1 MMIEDSLKELKVPKE
16 LEPYIGDYYKA
27 LCKRSEMELVG
38 QSEYLCFKRFLKMY
52 NSGEYEFAFKAMDKL
67 FAFLSLLIFI
77 DEDGKPHHLQLY
89 PVQKF
94 IMCGIFGLRH
104 KDGRY
109 LVHTANLYMARRNGK
124 SFLLSGVAHSLMGMS
139 KFRNELIILASC
151 KGQNATIC
159 FNEFTKFIDN
169 DPHLREVYDNVN
181 RTACW
186 AKHKLTK
193 NRLEM
198 FRTGAGA
205 KKTLDGFTNKVAI
218 IDEEMLC
225 DEIITKTIQDGQAH
239 FKDKLLV
246 TMSTAQY
253 EVGGDNHKKW
263 MALRKALHED
273 ALPEDIF
280 LFLAEPDQEEI
291 ANKDYTSI
299 KVWGKAN
306 PVLLF
311 EQDGYT
317 IKQHIKRSY
326 TQKAKSA
333 AAAKGFD
340 LQTFATKQCNVW
352 YSAEDRNLCTYE
364 QLMGC
369 RVKYGFED
377 VIRAGYKYWYLG
389 VDLAQVN
396 DLASVNW
403 QRYVYENDQGEL
415 VKPGEDYARKR
426 LYTHT
431 VSWMP
436 KSRLEAHVKGDR
448 FCYYDYLGTELHL
461 CEAAGGENIDI
472 NQIYQYIKDIRD
484 KYDLWYTTITADPYN
499 IAGIEDRLAD
509 ICDNFILQN
518 QSPKALSQYIEALS
532 QEFKDGNVA
541 YHGGHEDIFEK
552 AITGSVLVRNT
563 TGYYSIEKITLKASD
578 NIRIDPLDA
587 MLDGFIANYIDNA
600 RDVVN
605 GDAALSAWEE
615 MFGGEKKDG
624 KSNGSQGAAKDSV

>member
-1 MMIEDSLKELKVPKE
+1 MIDDSLKEIKVPKE

-38 QSEYLCFKRFLKMY
+38 QSEFLCFKRFLDMY
-52 NSGEYEFAFKAMDKL
+52 NSGKYDFAFKAMDKL
-67 FAFLSLLIFI
+67 FAFLGLLIFI
-77 DEDGKPHHLQLY
+77 DEDGKPHRLELY

-109 LVHTANLYMARRNGK
+109 IVHTANLYMARRNGK

-169 DPHLREVYDNVN
+169 DQHLREVYENVN

-253 EVGGDNHKKW
+253 EIGGDNHKKW
-263 MALRKALHED
+263 MNLRKQLYEGT
-273 ALPEDIF
+273 LPEDVF

-291 ANKDYTSI
+291 AAKDYASM

-317 IKQHIKRSY
+317 VKQHIKRSY
-326 TQKAKSA
+326 MQKAKTAMTVKS
-333 AAAKGFD
+333 FD

-352 YSAEDRNLCTYE
+352 YCAEDRSLCTHD
-364 QLMGC
+364 QLMKC
-369 RVKYGFED
+369 RVKYD
-377 VIRAGYKYWYLG
+377 MDAVVKAGYKFWYLG
-389 VDLAQVN
+389 MDLAQVL

-403 QRYVYENDQGEL
+403 QVYVYEDAQGNL
-415 VKPGEDYARKR
+415 VPPGAEYARKR
-426 LYTHT
+426 LFVHT

-436 KSRLEAHVKGDR
+436 KNKLDSHVVGDK
-448 FCYYDYLGTELHL
+448 FCYYDYLGTELQL
-461 CEAAGGENIDI
+461 CAAAGGDNIDI
-472 NQIYQYIKDIRD
+472 NQIYQYIKDIRE
-484 KYDLWYTTITADPYN
+484 KYDIYYTTITADPYN
-499 IAGIEDRLAD
+499 VAGIEEKLAD

-541 YHGGHEDIFEK
+541 YCGGQEDIFEK
-552 AITGSVLVRNT
+552 AVTGSVMVRNT
-563 TGYYSIEKITLKASD
+563 TGYYSIEKISLRAND

-587 MLDGFIANYIDNA
+587 TLDGFIANYIDNA

-605 GDAALSAWEE
+605 GDDALSAWED
-615 MFGGEKKDG
+615 MFGGD
-624 KSNGSQGAAKDSV
+624 

>member
-38 QSEYLCFKRFLKMY
+38 QREYLCFKRFLKMY

-253 EVGGDNHKKW
+253 EIGGDNHKKW
-263 MALRKALHED
+263 MNLRKQLYEGT
-273 ALPEDIF
+273 LPEDVF

-291 ANKDYTSI
+291 AAKDYASM

-326 TQKAKSA
+326 MQKAKTAMTVKS
-333 AAAKGFD
+333 FD

-352 YSAEDRNLCTYE
+352 YCAEDRSLCTHD
-364 QLMGC
+364 QLIAC
-369 RVKYGFED
+369 RVKYNMDD
-377 VIRAGYKYWYLG
+377 VVNAGYKFWYLG
-389 VDLAQVN
+389 MDLAQVL

-403 QRYVYENDQGEL
+403 QVYVYEDAQGNL
-415 VKPGEDYARKR
+415 VPPGAEYARKR
-426 LYTHT
+426 LFVHT

-436 KSRLEAHVKGDR
+436 KNRLDSHVVGDK
-448 FCYYDYLGTELHL
+448 FCYYDYLGTELQL
-461 CEAAGGENIDI
+461 CEAAGGDNIDI
-472 NQIYQYIKDIRD
+472 NQIYQYKKKIKEKLDI
-484 KYDLWYTTITADPYN
+484 YYVTITTDPYN
-499 IAGIEDRLAD
+499 VAGIEEKLAD

-541 YHGGHEDIFEK
+541 YCGGQEDIFEK
-552 AITGSVLVRNT
+552 AVAGSVMVRNT
-563 TGYYSIEKITLKASD
+563 TGYYSIEKISLRAND

-587 MLDGFIANYIDNA
+587 TLDGFIANYIDNS

-605 GDAALSAWEE
+605 GDDAISDWED
-615 MFGGEKKDG
+615 MFGGD
-624 KSNGSQGAAKDSV
+624 

>member
-1 MMIEDSLKELKVPKE
+1 MIEDSLKELKVPKE

-38 QSEYLCFKRFLKMY
+38 QSEFLCFKRFLDMY
-52 NSGEYEFAFKAMDKL
+52 NSGKYDFAFKAMDKL
-67 FAFLSLLIFI
+67 FAFLGLLIYI
-77 DEDGKPHHLQLY
+77 DEDGKPHRLELY

-94 IMCGIFGLRH
+94 IICGIFGLRH

-109 LVHTANLYMARRNGK
+109 IAHTANLYMARRNGK

-253 EVGGDNHKKW
+253 EIGGDNHKKW
-263 MALRKALHED
+263 MNLRKQLYEGT
-273 ALPEDIF
+273 LPEDVF

-291 ANKDYTSI
+291 AAKDYASM

-326 TQKAKSA
+326 MQKAKTAMTVKS
-333 AAAKGFD
+333 FD

-352 YSAEDRNLCTYE
+352 YCAEDRSLCTHD
-364 QLMGC
+364 QLIAC
-369 RVKYGFED
+369 RVKYNMDD
-377 VIRAGYKYWYLG
+377 VVNAGYKFWYLG
-389 VDLAQVN
+389 MDLAQVL

-403 QRYVYENDQGEL
+403 QVYVYEDAQGNL
-415 VKPGEDYARKR
+415 VPPGAEYARKR
-426 LYTHT
+426 LFVHT

-436 KSRLEAHVKGDR
+436 KNRLDSHVVGDK
-448 FCYYDYLGTELHL
+448 FCYYDYLGTELQL
-461 CEAAGGENIDI
+461 CEAAGGDNIDI
-472 NQIYQYIKDIRD
+472 NQIYQYIKDIKEKLD
-484 KYDLWYTTITADPYN
+484 IYYVTITADPYN
-499 IAGIEDRLAD
+499 VAGIEEKLAD

-541 YHGGHEDIFEK
+541 YCGGQEDIFEK
-552 AITGSVLVRNT
+552 AVAGSVMVRNT
-563 TGYYSIEKITLKASD
+563 TGYYSIEKISLRAND

-605 GDAALSAWEE
+605 GDDAISDWED
-615 MFGGEKKDG
+615 MFGGD
-624 KSNGSQGAAKDSV
+624 

>member
-1 MMIEDSLKELKVPKE
+1 MIDDSLKEIKVPKE

-38 QSEYLCFKRFLKMY
+38 QSEFLCFKRFLDMY
-52 NSGEYEFAFKAMDKL
+52 NSGKYDFAFKAMDKL
-67 FAFLSLLIFI
+67 FAFLGLLIFI
-77 DEDGKPHHLQLY
+77 DEDGKPHRLELY

-109 LVHTANLYMARRNGK
+109 IVHTANLYMARRNGK

-253 EVGGDNHKKW
+253 EIGGDNHKKW
-263 MALRKALHED
+263 MNLRKQLYEGT
-273 ALPEDIF
+273 LPEDVF

-291 ANKDYTSI
+291 AAKDYASM

-326 TQKAKSA
+326 MQKAKTAMTVKS
-333 AAAKGFD
+333 FD

-352 YSAEDRNLCTYE
+352 YCAEDRSLCTHD
-364 QLMGC
+364 QLIAC
-369 RVKYGFED
+369 RVKYNMDD
-377 VIRAGYKYWYLG
+377 VVNAGYKFWYLG
-389 VDLAQVN
+389 MDLAQVL

-403 QRYVYENDQGEL
+403 QVYVYEDAQGNL
-415 VKPGEDYARKR
+415 VPPGAEYARKR
-426 LYTHT
+426 LFVHT

-436 KSRLEAHVKGDR
+436 KNRLDSHVVGDK
-448 FCYYDYLGTELHL
+448 FCYYDYLGTELQL
-461 CEAAGGENIDI
+461 CEAAGGDNIDI
-472 NQIYQYIKDIRD
+472 NQIYQYIKDIKEKLD
-484 KYDLWYTTITADPYN
+484 IYYVTITADPYN
-499 IAGIEDRLAD
+499 VAGIEEKLAD

-541 YHGGHEDIFEK
+541 YCGGQEDIFEK
-552 AITGSVLVRNT
+552 AVAGSVMVRNT
-563 TGYYSIEKITLKASD
+563 TGYYSIEKISLRAND

-587 MLDGFIANYIDNA
+587 TLDGFIANYIDNA
-600 RDVVN
+600 RNVVN
-605 GDAALSAWEE
+605 GDDAISDWED
-615 MFGGEKKDG
+615 MFGGD
-624 KSNGSQGAAKDSV
+624 

>member
-38 QSEYLCFKRFLKMY
+38 QSEFLCFKRFLDMY
-52 NSGEYEFAFKAMDKL
+52 NSGKYDFAFKAMDKL
-67 FAFLSLLIFI
+67 FAFLGLLIYS
-77 DEDGKPHHLQLY
+77 DEDGKPHRLELY

-109 LVHTANLYMARRNGK
+109 IVHTANLYMARRNGK

-253 EVGGDNHKKW
+253 EIGGDNHKKW
-263 MALRKALHED
+263 MNLRKQLYEGT
-273 ALPEDIF
+273 LPEDVF

-291 ANKDYTSI
+291 AAKDYASM

-326 TQKAKSA
+326 MQKAKTAMTVKS
-333 AAAKGFD
+333 FD

-352 YSAEDRNLCTYE
+352 YCAEDRSLCTHD
-364 QLMGC
+364 QLIAC
-369 RVKYGFED
+369 RVKYNMDD
-377 VIRAGYKYWYLG
+377 VVNAGYKFWYLG
-389 VDLAQVN
+389 MDLAQVL

-403 QRYVYENDQGEL
+403 QVYVYEDAQGNL
-415 VKPGEDYARKR
+415 VPPGAEYARKR
-426 LYTHT
+426 LFVHT

-436 KSRLEAHVKGDR
+436 KNRLDSHVVGDK
-448 FCYYDYLGTELHL
+448 FCYYDYLGTELQL
-461 CEAAGGENIDI
+461 CEAAGGDNIDI
-472 NQIYQYIKDIRD
+472 NQIYQYIKDIKEKLD
-484 KYDLWYTTITADPYN
+484 IYYVTITADPYN
-499 IAGIEDRLAD
+499 VAGIEEKLAD

-541 YHGGHEDIFEK
+541 YCGGQEDIFEK
-552 AITGSVLVRNT
+552 AVAGSVMVRNT
-563 TGYYSIEKITLKASD
+563 TGYYSIEKISLRAND

-605 GDAALSAWEE
+605 GDDAISDWED
-615 MFGGEKKDG
+615 MFGGD
-624 KSNGSQGAAKDSV
+624 

>member
-1 MMIEDSLKELKVPKE
+1 MIEDSLKELKVPKE

-38 QSEYLCFKRFLKMY
+38 QSEFLCFKRFLDMY
-52 NSGEYEFAFKAMDKL
+52 NSGKYDFAFKAMDKL
-67 FAFLSLLIFI
+67 FAFLGLLIFI

-169 DPHLREVYDNVN
+169 DQHLREVYENVN

-253 EVGGDNHKKW
+253 EIGGDNHKKW
-263 MALRKALHED
+263 MNLRKQLYEGT
-273 ALPEDIF
+273 LPEDVF

-291 ANKDYTSI
+291 AAKDYASM

-326 TQKAKSA
+326 MQKAKTAMTVKS
-333 AAAKGFD
+333 FD

-352 YSAEDRNLCTYE
+352 YCAEDRSLCTHD
-364 QLMGC
+364 QLIAC
-369 RVKYGFED
+369 RVKYNMDD
-377 VIRAGYKYWYLG
+377 VVNAGYKFWYLG
-389 VDLAQVN
+389 MVLAQVL

-403 QRYVYENDQGEL
+403 QVYVYEDAQGNL
-415 VKPGEDYARKR
+415 VPPGAEYARKR
-426 LYTHT
+426 LFVHT

-436 KSRLEAHVKGDR
+436 KNRLDSHVVGDK
-448 FCYYDYLGTELHL
+448 FCYYDYLGTELQL
-461 CEAAGGENIDI
+461 CEAAGGDNIDI
-472 NQIYQYIKDIRD
+472 NQIYQYIKDIKEKLD
-484 KYDLWYTTITADPYN
+484 IYYVTITADPYN
-499 IAGIEDRLAD
+499 VAGIEEKLAD

-541 YHGGHEDIFEK
+541 YCGGQEDIFEK
-552 AITGSVLVRNT
+552 AVAGSVMVRNT
-563 TGYYSIEKITLKASD
+563 TGYYSIEKISLRAND

-605 GDAALSAWEE
+605 GDDAISDWED
-615 MFGGEKKDG
+615 MFGGD
-624 KSNGSQGAAKDSV
+624 

>member
-1 MMIEDSLKELKVPKE
+1 MMIEDSLKELKVPSD

-38 QSEYLCFKRFLKMY
+38 QSEFLCFKRFLDMY
-52 NSGEYEFAFKAMDKL
+52 NSGKYDFAFKAMDKL
-67 FAFLSLLIFI
+67 FAFLGLLIYI
-77 DEDGKPHHLQLY
+77 DEDGKPHRLELY

-94 IMCGIFGLRH
+94 IICGIFGLRH

-109 LVHTANLYMARRNGK
+109 IVHTANLYMARRNGK

-139 KFRNELIILASC
+139 KFKNELIILASC

-253 EVGGDNHKKW
+253 EIGGDNHKKW
-263 MALRKALHED
+263 MNLRKQLYEGT
-273 ALPEDIF
+273 LPEDVF

-291 ANKDYTSI
+291 AAKDYASM

-326 TQKAKSA
+326 MQKAKTAMTVKS
-333 AAAKGFD
+333 FD

-352 YSAEDRNLCTYE
+352 YCAEDRSLCTHD
-364 QLMGC
+364 QLIAC
-369 RVKYGFED
+369 RVKYNMDD
-377 VIRAGYKYWYLG
+377 VVNAGYKFWYLG
-389 VDLAQVN
+389 MDLAQVL

-403 QRYVYENDQGEL
+403 QVYVYEDAQGNL
-415 VKPGEDYARKR
+415 VPPGAEYARKR
-426 LYTHT
+426 LFVHT

-436 KSRLEAHVKGDR
+436 KNRLDSHVVGDK
-448 FCYYDYLGTELHL
+448 FCYYDYLGTELQL
-461 CEAAGGENIDI
+461 CEAAGGDNIDI
-472 NQIYQYIKDIRD
+472 NQIYQYIKDIKEKLD
-484 KYDLWYTTITADPYN
+484 IYYVTITADPYN
-499 IAGIEDRLAD
+499 VAGIEEKLAD

-541 YHGGHEDIFEK
+541 YCGGQEDIFEK
-552 AITGSVLVRNT
+552 AVTGSVMVRNT
-563 TGYYSIEKITLKASD
+563 TGYYSIEKISLRAND

-587 MLDGFIANYIDNA
+587 TLDSFIANYIDNS

-605 GDAALSAWEE
+605 GDDAISDWED
-615 MFGGEKKDG
+615 MFGGD
-624 KSNGSQGAAKDSV
+624 

>member
-1 MMIEDSLKELKVPKE
+1 MIEDSLKELKVPKE

-38 QSEYLCFKRFLKMY
+38 QSEFLCFKRFLDMY
-52 NSGEYEFAFKAMDKL
+52 NSGKYDFAFKAMDKL
-67 FAFLSLLIFI
+67 FAFLGLLIYI
-77 DEDGKPHHLQLY
+77 DEDGTPHRLELY

-94 IMCGIFGLRH
+94 IICGIFGLRH

-109 LVHTANLYMARRNGK
+109 IVHTANLYMARRNGK

-169 DPHLREVYDNVN
+169 DPHLREVYENVN

-253 EVGGDNHKKW
+253 EIGGDNHKKW
-263 MALRKALHED
+263 MNLRKQLYEGT
-273 ALPEDIF
+273 LPEDVF

-291 ANKDYTSI
+291 AAKDYASM

-326 TQKAKSA
+326 MQKAKTAMTVKS
-333 AAAKGFD
+333 FD

-352 YSAEDRNLCTYE
+352 YCAEDRSLCTHD
-364 QLMGC
+364 QLIAC
-369 RVKYGFED
+369 RVKYNMDD
-377 VIRAGYKYWYLG
+377 VVNAGYKFWYLG
-389 VDLAQVN
+389 MDLAQVL

-403 QRYVYENDQGEL
+403 QVYVYEDAQGNL
-415 VKPGEDYARKR
+415 VPPGAEYARKR
-426 LYTHT
+426 LFVHT

-436 KSRLEAHVKGDR
+436 KNRLDSHVVGDK
-448 FCYYDYLGTELHL
+448 FCYYDYLGTELQL
-461 CEAAGGENIDI
+461 CEAAGGDNIDI
-472 NQIYQYIKDIRD
+472 NQIYQYIKDIKEKLD
-484 KYDLWYTTITADPYN
+484 IYYVTITADPYN
-499 IAGIEDRLAD
+499 VAGIEEKLAD

-541 YHGGHEDIFEK
+541 YCGGQEDIFEK
-552 AITGSVLVRNT
+552 AVTGSVMVRNT
-563 TGYYSIEKITLKASD
+563 TGYYSIEKISLRAND

-587 MLDGFIANYIDNA
+587 TLDGFIANYIDNS

-605 GDAALSAWEE
+605 GDDAISDWED
-615 MFGGEKKDG
+615 MFGGD
-624 KSNGSQGAAKDSV
+624 

>member
-16 LEPYIGDYYKA
+16 IEPYIGDYYKA

-38 QSEYLCFKRFLKMY
+38 QSEFLCFKRFLDMY
-52 NSGEYEFAFKAMDKL
+52 NSGKYDFAFKAMDKL
-67 FAFLSLLIFI
+67 FAFLGLLIYV
-77 DEDGKPHHLQLY
+77 DEDGKPHRLELY

-109 LVHTANLYMARRNGK
+109 IVHTANLYMARRNGK

-253 EVGGDNHKKW
+253 EIGGDNHKKW
-263 MALRKALHED
+263 MNLRKQLYEGT
-273 ALPEDIF
+273 LPEDVF

-291 ANKDYTSI
+291 AAKDYASM

-326 TQKAKSA
+326 MQKAKTAMTVKS
-333 AAAKGFD
+333 FD

-352 YSAEDRNLCTYE
+352 YCAEDRSLCTHD
-364 QLMGC
+364 QLIAC
-369 RVKYGFED
+369 RVKYNMDD
-377 VIRAGYKYWYLG
+377 VVNAGYKFWYLG
-389 VDLAQVN
+389 MDLAQVL

-403 QRYVYENDQGEL
+403 QVYVYEDAQGNL
-415 VKPGEDYARKR
+415 VPPGAEYVRKR
-426 LYTHT
+426 LFVHT

-436 KSRLEAHVKGDR
+436 KNKLDSHVVGDK
-448 FCYYDYLGTELHL
+448 FCYYDYLGTELQL
-461 CEAAGGENIDI
+461 CEAAGGDNIDI
-472 NQIYQYIKDIRD
+472 NQIYQYIKDIKEKRD
-484 KYDLWYTTITADPYN
+484 IYYVTITADPYN
-499 IAGIEDRLAD
+499 VAGIEEKLAD

-541 YHGGHEDIFEK
+541 YCGGQEDIFEK
-552 AITGSVLVRNT
+552 AVAGSVMVRNT
-563 TGYYSIEKITLKASD
+563 TGYYSIEKISLRAND

-587 MLDGFIANYIDNA
+587 TLDGFIANYIDNA

-605 GDAALSAWEE
+605 GDDAISDWED
-615 MFGGEKKDG
+615 MFGGD
-624 KSNGSQGAAKDSV
+624 

>member
-1 MMIEDSLKELKVPKE
+1 
-16 LEPYIGDYYKA
+16 
-27 LCKRSEMELVG
+27 
-38 QSEYLCFKRFLKMY
+38 
-52 NSGEYEFAFKAMDKL
+52 
-67 FAFLSLLIFI
+67 
-77 DEDGKPHHLQLY
+77 
-89 PVQKF
+89 
-94 IMCGIFGLRH
+94 
-104 KDGRY
+104 
-109 LVHTANLYMARRNGK
+109 VHTANLYMARRNGK

-253 EVGGDNHKKW
+253 EIGGDNHKKW
-263 MALRKALHED
+263 MNLRKQLYEGT
-273 ALPEDIF
+273 LPEDVF

-291 ANKDYTSI
+291 AAKDYASM

-326 TQKAKSA
+326 MQKAKTAMTVKS
-333 AAAKGFD
+333 FD

-352 YSAEDRNLCTYE
+352 YCAEDRSLCTHD
-364 QLMGC
+364 QLIAC
-369 RVKYGFED
+369 RVKYNMDD
-377 VIRAGYKYWYLG
+377 VVNAGYKFWYLG
-389 VDLAQVN
+389 MDLAQVL

-403 QRYVYENDQGEL
+403 QVYVYEDAQGNL
-415 VKPGEDYARKR
+415 VPPGAEYARKR
-426 LYTHT
+426 LFVHT

-436 KSRLEAHVKGDR
+436 KNRLDSHVVGDK
-448 FCYYDYLGTELHL
+448 FCYYDYLGTELQL
-461 CEAAGGENIDI
+461 CEAAGGDNIDI
-472 NQIYQYIKDIRD
+472 NQIYQYIKDIKEKLD
-484 KYDLWYTTITADPYN
+484 IYYVTITADPYN
-499 IAGIEDRLAD
+499 VAGIEEKLAD

-541 YHGGHEDIFEK
+541 YCGGQEDIFEK
-552 AITGSVLVRNT
+552 AITGSVMVRNT
-563 TGYYSIEKITLKASD
+563 TGYYSIEKISLRAND

-587 MLDGFIANYIDNA
+587 MLDGFIANYIDNS

-605 GDAALSAWEE
+605 GDDAISDWED
-615 MFGGEKKDG
+615 MFGGD
-624 KSNGSQGAAKDSV
+624 

>member
-1 MMIEDSLKELKVPKE
+1 MIEDSLKELKVPKE

-38 QSEYLCFKRFLKMY
+38 QSEFLCFKRFLDMY
-52 NSGEYEFAFKAMDKL
+52 NSGKYDFAFKAMDKL
-67 FAFLSLLIFI
+67 FAFLGLLIYI
-77 DEDGKPHHLQLY
+77 DEDGKPHRLELY

-109 LVHTANLYMARRNGK
+109 IVHTANLYMARRNGK

-253 EVGGDNHKKW
+253 EIGGDNHKKW
-263 MALRKALHED
+263 MNLRKQLYEGT
-273 ALPEDIF
+273 LPEDVF

-291 ANKDYTSI
+291 AAKDYASM

-326 TQKAKSA
+326 MQKAKTAMAVKS
-333 AAAKGFD
+333 FD
-340 LQTFATKQCNVW
+340 LQTFATTQRNVW
-352 YSAEDRNLCTYE
+352 YCAEDRSLCTHD
-364 QLMGC
+364 QLIAC
-369 RVKYGFED
+369 RVKYNMDD
-377 VIRAGYKYWYLG
+377 VVNAGYKFWYLG
-389 VDLAQVN
+389 MDLAQVL

-403 QRYVYENDQGEL
+403 QVYVYEDAQGNL
-415 VKPGEDYARKR
+415 VPPGAEYARKR
-426 LYTHT
+426 LFVHT

-436 KSRLEAHVKGDR
+436 KNRLDSHVVGDK
-448 FCYYDYLGTELHL
+448 FCYYDYLGTELQL
-461 CEAAGGENIDI
+461 CEAAGGDNIDI
-472 NQIYQYIKDIRD
+472 NQIYQYIKDIKEKLD
-484 KYDLWYTTITADPYN
+484 IYYVTITADPYN
-499 IAGIEDRLAD
+499 VAGIEEKLAD

-541 YHGGHEDIFEK
+541 YCGGQEDIFEK
-552 AITGSVLVRNT
+552 AVTGSVMVRNT
-563 TGYYSIEKITLKASD
+563 TGYYSIEKISLRAND

-587 MLDGFIANYIDNA
+587 TLDGFIANYIDNS

-605 GDAALSAWEE
+605 GDDAISDWED
-615 MFGGEKKDG
+615 MFGGD
-624 KSNGSQGAAKDSV
+624 

>member
-38 QSEYLCFKRFLKMY
+38 QSEFLCFKRFLDMY
-52 NSGEYEFAFKAMDKL
+52 NSGKYDFAFKAMDKL
-67 FAFLSLLIFI
+67 FAFLGLLIYI
-77 DEDGKPHHLQLY
+77 DEDGKPHRLELY

-109 LVHTANLYMARRNGK
+109 IVHTANLYMARRNGK

-253 EVGGDNHKKW
+253 EIGGDNHKKW
-263 MALRKALHED
+263 MNLRKQLYEGT
-273 ALPEDIF
+273 LPEDVF

-291 ANKDYTSI
+291 AAKDYASM

-326 TQKAKSA
+326 MQKAKTAMTVKS
-333 AAAKGFD
+333 FD

-352 YSAEDRNLCTYE
+352 YCAEDRSLCTHD
-364 QLMGC
+364 QLIAC
-369 RVKYGFED
+369 RVNYNMDD
-377 VIRAGYKYWYLG
+377 VVNAGYKFWYLG
-389 VDLAQVN
+389 MDLAQVL

-403 QRYVYENDQGEL
+403 QVYVYEDAQGNL
-415 VKPGEDYARKR
+415 VPPGAEYARKR
-426 LYTHT
+426 LFVHT

-436 KSRLEAHVKGDR
+436 KNRLDSHVVGDK
-448 FCYYDYLGTELHL
+448 FCYYDYLGTELQL
-461 CEAAGGENIDI
+461 CEAAGGDNIDI
-472 NQIYQYIKDIRD
+472 NQIYQYIKDIKEKLD
-484 KYDLWYTTITADPYN
+484 IYYVTITADPYN
-499 IAGIEDRLAD
+499 VAGIEEKLAD

-541 YHGGHEDIFEK
+541 YCGGQEDIFEK
-552 AITGSVLVRNT
+552 AVAGSVMVRNT
-563 TGYYSIEKITLKASD
+563 TGYYSIEKISLRAND

-600 RDVVN
+600 RDVIN
-605 GDAALSAWEE
+605 GDDAISDWED
-615 MFGGEKKDG
+615 MFGGD
-624 KSNGSQGAAKDSV
+624 

>member
-38 QSEYLCFKRFLKMY
+38 QSEFLCFKRFLDMY
-52 NSGEYEFAFKAMDKL
+52 NSGKYDFAFKAMDKL

-104 KDGRY
+104 KKDGRY

-124 SFLLSGVAHSLMGMS
+124 SFLLSGVAHGLMGMS

-253 EVGGDNHKKW
+253 EIGGDNHKKW
-263 MALRKALHED
+263 MNLRKQLYEGT
-273 ALPEDIF
+273 LPEDVF

-291 ANKDYTSI
+291 AAKDYASM

-326 TQKAKSA
+326 MQKAKTAMTVKS
-333 AAAKGFD
+333 FD

-352 YSAEDRNLCTYE
+352 YCAEDRSLCTHD
-364 QLMGC
+364 QLIAC
-369 RVKYGFED
+369 RVKYNMDD
-377 VIRAGYKYWYLG
+377 VVNAGYKFWYLG
-389 VDLAQVN
+389 MDLAQVL

-403 QRYVYENDQGEL
+403 QVYVYEDAQGNL
-415 VKPGEDYARKR
+415 VPPGAEYARKR
-426 LYTHT
+426 LFVHT

-436 KSRLEAHVKGDR
+436 KNRLDSHVVGDK
-448 FCYYDYLGTELHL
+448 FCYYDYLGTELQL
-461 CEAAGGENIDI
+461 CEAAGGDNIDI
-472 NQIYQYIKDIRD
+472 NQIYQYIKDIKEKLD
-484 KYDLWYTTITADPYN
+484 IYYVTIAADPYN
-499 IAGIEDRLAD
+499 VAGIEEKLAD

-541 YHGGHEDIFEK
+541 YCGGQEDIFEK
-552 AITGSVLVRNT
+552 AVAGSVMVRNT
-563 TGYYSIEKITLKASD
+563 TGYYSIEKISLRAND

-605 GDAALSAWEE
+605 GDDAISDWED
-615 MFGGEKKDG
+615 MFGGD
-624 KSNGSQGAAKDSV
+624 

>member
-1 MMIEDSLKELKVPKE
+1 MIDDSLKEIKVPKE

-38 QSEYLCFKRFLKMY
+38 QSEFLCFKRFLDMY
-52 NSGEYEFAFKAMDKL
+52 KSGKYDFAFKAMDKL
-67 FAFLSLLIFI
+67 LAFLGLLIFI
-77 DEDGKPHHLQLY
+77 DEDGKPHRLELY

-109 LVHTANLYMARRNGK
+109 IVHTANLYMARRNGK

-169 DPHLREVYDNVN
+169 DQHLREVYENVN

-253 EVGGDNHKKW
+253 EIGGDNHKKW
-263 MALRKALHED
+263 MNLRKQLYEGT
-273 ALPEDIF
+273 LPEDVF

-291 ANKDYTSI
+291 AAKDYGSM

-326 TQKAKSA
+326 IQKAKTAMAVKS
-333 AAAKGFD
+333 FD

-352 YSAEDRNLCTYE
+352 YCAEDRSLCTYE
-364 QLMGC
+364 QLMAC
-369 RVKYGFED
+369 RVKYDMGT
-377 VIRAGYKYWYLG
+377 VVKAGYKFWYLG
-389 VDLAQVN
+389 MDLAQVL

-403 QRYVYENDQGEL
+403 QVYVYEDAKGNL
-415 VKPGEDYARKR
+415 VAPGAEYTRKR
-426 LYTHT
+426 LFVHT

-436 KSRLEAHVKGDR
+436 KNKLDSHVAGDK

-461 CEAAGGENIDI
+461 CEAAGGDNIDI
-472 NQIYQYIKDIRD
+472 NQIYQYIKDIRE
-484 KYDLWYTTITADPYN
+484 KYDIYYTTITADPYN
-499 IAGIEDRLAD
+499 VAGIEEKLAD

-541 YHGGHEDIFEK
+541 YCGGKEDIFEK
-552 AITGSVLVRNT
+552 AVTGSVMVRNT
-563 TGYYSIEKITLKASD
+563 TGYYSIEKISLRAND

-587 MLDGFIANYIDNA
+587 TLDGFIANYIDNA

-605 GDAALSAWEE
+605 GDDALSAWED
-615 MFGGEKKDG
+615 MFGGD
-624 KSNGSQGAAKDSV
+624 

>member
-1 MMIEDSLKELKVPKE
+1 MMIEDNLKELKVPKE

-27 LCKRSEMELVG
+27 LCKRSEMGLVG
-38 QSEYLCFKRFLKMY
+38 QSEFFCFKRFLKMY
-52 NSGEYEFAFKAMDKL
+52 NSGKYEFAFKAMDKL

-124 SFLLSGVAHSLMGMS
+124 TFLLSGVAHSLMGMS

-253 EVGGDNHKKW
+253 EIGGDNHKKW
-263 MALRKALHED
+263 MNLRKQLYEGT
-273 ALPEDIF
+273 LPEDVF

-291 ANKDYTSI
+291 AAKDYASM

-326 TQKAKSA
+326 MQKAKTAMTVKS
-333 AAAKGFD
+333 FD

-352 YSAEDRNLCTYE
+352 YCAEDRSLCTHD
-364 QLMGC
+364 QLIAC
-369 RVKYGFED
+369 RVKYNMDD
-377 VIRAGYKYWYLG
+377 VVNAGYKFWYLG
-389 VDLAQVN
+389 MDLAQVL

-403 QRYVYENDQGEL
+403 QVYVYEDAQGNL
-415 VKPGEDYARKR
+415 VPPGAEYARKR
-426 LYTHT
+426 LFVHT

-436 KSRLEAHVKGDR
+436 KNRLDSHVVGDK
-448 FCYYDYLGTELHL
+448 FCYYDYLGTELQL
-461 CEAAGGENIDI
+461 CEAAGGDNIDI
-472 NQIYQYIKDIRD
+472 NQIYQYIKDIKEKFD
-484 KYDLWYTTITADPYN
+484 IYYVTITADPYN
-499 IAGIEDRLAD
+499 VAGIEEKLAD

-541 YHGGHEDIFEK
+541 YCGGQEDIFEK
-552 AITGSVLVRNT
+552 AVAGSVMVRNT
-563 TGYYSIEKITLKASD
+563 TGYYSIEKISLRAND

-605 GDAALSAWEE
+605 GDDAISDWED
-615 MFGGEKKDG
+615 MFGGD
-624 KSNGSQGAAKDSV
+624 

>member
-38 QSEYLCFKRFLKMY
+38 QSEFLCFKRFLDMY
-52 NSGEYEFAFKAMDKL
+52 NSGKYDFAFKAMDKL
-67 FAFLSLLIFI
+67 FAFLGLLIYI
-77 DEDGKPHHLQLY
+77 DEDGKPHRLELY

-109 LVHTANLYMARRNGK
+109 IVHTANLYMARRNGK

-253 EVGGDNHKKW
+253 EIGGDNHKKW
-263 MALRKALHED
+263 MNLRKQLYEGT
-273 ALPEDIF
+273 LPEDVF

-291 ANKDYTSI
+291 AAKDYGSM

-306 PVLLF
+306 PVLLY

-326 TQKAKSA
+326 MQKAKTAMTVKS
-333 AAAKGFD
+333 FD

-352 YSAEDRNLCTYE
+352 YCAEDRSLCTHD
-364 QLMGC
+364 QLIAC
-369 RVKYGFED
+369 RVKYNMDD
-377 VIRAGYKYWYLG
+377 VVNAGYKFWYLG
-389 VDLAQVN
+389 MDLAQVL

-403 QRYVYENDQGEL
+403 QVYVYEDAQGNL
-415 VKPGEDYARKR
+415 VPPGAEYARKR
-426 LYTHT
+426 LFVHT

-436 KSRLEAHVKGDR
+436 KNRLDSHVVGDK
-448 FCYYDYLGTELHL
+448 FCYYDYLGTELQL
-461 CEAAGGENIDI
+461 CEAAGGDNIDI
-472 NQIYQYIKDIRD
+472 NQIYQYIKDIRE
-484 KYDLWYTTITADPYN
+484 KYDIYYVTITADPYN
-499 IAGIEDRLAD
+499 VAGIEEKLAD

-541 YHGGHEDIFEK
+541 YCGGQEDIFEK
-552 AITGSVLVRNT
+552 AVAGSVMVRNT
-563 TGYYSIEKITLKASD
+563 TGYYSIEKISLRAND

-587 MLDGFIANYIDNA
+587 TLDGFIANYIDNS

-605 GDAALSAWEE
+605 GDDAISDWED
-615 MFGGEKKDG
+615 MFGGD
-624 KSNGSQGAAKDSV
+624 

>member
-38 QSEYLCFKRFLKMY
+38 QSEFLCFKRFLDMY
-52 NSGEYEFAFKAMDKL
+52 NSGKYDFAFKAMDKL

-193 NRLEM
+193 SRLEM

-253 EVGGDNHKKW
+253 EIGGDNHKKW
-263 MALRKALHED
+263 MNLRKQLYEGT
-273 ALPEDIF
+273 LPEDVF

-291 ANKDYTSI
+291 AAKDYASM

-326 TQKAKSA
+326 MQKAKTAMAVKS
-333 AAAKGFD
+333 FD

-352 YSAEDRNLCTYE
+352 YCAEDRSLCTHD
-364 QLMGC
+364 QLIAC
-369 RVKYGFED
+369 RVKYNMDD
-377 VIRAGYKYWYLG
+377 VVNAGYKFWYLG
-389 VDLAQVN
+389 MDLAQVL

-403 QRYVYENDQGEL
+403 QVYVYEDAQGNL
-415 VKPGEDYARKR
+415 VPPGAEYARKR
-426 LYTHT
+426 LFVHT

-436 KSRLEAHVKGDR
+436 KNRLDSHVVGDK
-448 FCYYDYLGTELHL
+448 FCYYDYLGTELQL
-461 CEAAGGENIDI
+461 CEAAGGDNIDI
-472 NQIYQYIKDIRD
+472 NQIYQYIKDIKEKLD
-484 KYDLWYTTITADPYN
+484 IYYVTITADPYN
-499 IAGIEDRLAD
+499 VAGIEEKLAD

-541 YHGGHEDIFEK
+541 YCGGQEDIFEK
-552 AITGSVLVRNT
+552 AVAGSVMVRNT
-563 TGYYSIEKITLKASD
+563 TGYYSIEKISLRAND

-587 MLDGFIANYIDNA
+587 TLDGFIANYIDNS

-605 GDAALSAWEE
+605 GDDAISDWED
-615 MFGGEKKDG
+615 MFGGD
-624 KSNGSQGAAKDSV
+624 

>member
-1 MMIEDSLKELKVPKE
+1 MIEDSLKELKVPKE

-38 QSEYLCFKRFLKMY
+38 QSEFLCFKRFLDMY
-52 NSGEYEFAFKAMDKL
+52 NSGKYDFAFKAMDKL
-67 FAFLSLLIFI
+67 FAFLGLLIYI
-77 DEDGKPHHLQLY
+77 DEDGKPHRLELY

-94 IMCGIFGLRH
+94 IICGIFGLRH

-109 LVHTANLYMARRNGK
+109 IVHTANLYMARRNGK

-253 EVGGDNHKKW
+253 EIGGDNHKKW
-263 MALRKALHED
+263 MNLRKQLYEGT
-273 ALPEDIF
+273 LPEDVF

-291 ANKDYTSI
+291 AAKDYASM

-326 TQKAKSA
+326 MQKAKTAMTVKS
-333 AAAKGFD
+333 FD

-352 YSAEDRNLCTYE
+352 YCAEDRSLCTHD
-364 QLMGC
+364 QLIAC
-369 RVKYGFED
+369 RVKYNMDD
-377 VIRAGYKYWYLG
+377 VVNAGYKFWYLG
-389 VDLAQVN
+389 MDLAQVL

-403 QRYVYENDQGEL
+403 QVYVYEDAQGNL
-415 VKPGEDYARKR
+415 VPPGAEYARKR
-426 LYTHT
+426 LFVHT

-436 KSRLEAHVKGDR
+436 KNRLDSHVVGDK
-448 FCYYDYLGTELHL
+448 FCYYDYLGTELQL
-461 CEAAGGENIDI
+461 CEAAGGDNIDI
-472 NQIYQYIKDIRD
+472 NQIYQYIKDIKEKLD
-484 KYDLWYTTITADPYN
+484 IYYVTITADPYN
-499 IAGIEDRLAD
+499 VAGIEEKLAD

-541 YHGGHEDIFEK
+541 YCGGQEDIFEK
-552 AITGSVLVRNT
+552 AVTGSVMVRNT
-563 TGYYSIEKITLKASD
+563 TGYYSIEKISLRAND

-587 MLDGFIANYIDNA
+587 TLDGFIANYIDNS

-605 GDAALSAWEE
+605 GDDAISDWED
-615 MFGGEKKDG
+615 MFGGD
-624 KSNGSQGAAKDSV
+624 

>member
-38 QSEYLCFKRFLKMY
+38 QSEFLCFKRFLDMY
-52 NSGEYEFAFKAMDKL
+52 NSGKYDFAFKAMDKL
-67 FAFLSLLIFI
+67 FAFLGLLIYI
-77 DEDGKPHHLQLY
+77 DEDGKPHRLELY

-109 LVHTANLYMARRNGK
+109 IVHTANLYMARRNGK

-139 KFRNELIILASC
+139 KFKNELIILASC

-253 EVGGDNHKKW
+253 EIGGDNHKKW
-263 MALRKALHED
+263 MNLRKQLYEGT
-273 ALPEDIF
+273 LPEDVF

-291 ANKDYTSI
+291 AAKDYASM

-326 TQKAKSA
+326 MQKAKTAMTVKS
-333 AAAKGFD
+333 FD

-352 YSAEDRNLCTYE
+352 YCAEDRSLCTHD
-364 QLMGC
+364 QLIAC
-369 RVKYGFED
+369 RVNYNMDD
-377 VIRAGYKYWYLG
+377 VVNAGYKFWYLG
-389 VDLAQVN
+389 MDLAQVL

-403 QRYVYENDQGEL
+403 QVYVYEDAQGNL
-415 VKPGEDYARKR
+415 VPPGAEYARKR
-426 LYTHT
+426 LFVHT

-436 KSRLEAHVKGDR
+436 KNRLDSHVVGDK
-448 FCYYDYLGTELHL
+448 FCYYDYLGTELQL
-461 CEAAGGENIDI
+461 CEAAGGDNIDI
-472 NQIYQYIKDIRD
+472 NQIYQYIKDIKEKLD
-484 KYDLWYTTITADPYN
+484 IYYVTITADPYN
-499 IAGIEDRLAD
+499 VAGIEEKLAD

-541 YHGGHEDIFEK
+541 YCGGQEDIFEK
-552 AITGSVLVRNT
+552 AVAGSVMVRNT
-563 TGYYSIEKITLKASD
+563 TGYYSIEKISLRAND

-605 GDAALSAWEE
+605 GDDAISDWED
-615 MFGGEKKDG
+615 MFGGD
-624 KSNGSQGAAKDSV
+624 

>member
-38 QSEYLCFKRFLKMY
+38 QSEFLCFKRFLDMY
-52 NSGEYEFAFKAMDKL
+52 NSGKYDFAFKAMDKL
-67 FAFLSLLIFI
+67 FAFLGLLIYI
-77 DEDGKPHHLQLY
+77 DEDGKPHRLELY

-94 IMCGIFGLRH
+94 IICGIFGLRH

-109 LVHTANLYMARRNGK
+109 IVHTANLYMARRNGK

-253 EVGGDNHKKW
+253 EIGGDNHKKW
-263 MALRKALHED
+263 MNLRKQLYEGT
-273 ALPEDIF
+273 LPEDVF

-291 ANKDYTSI
+291 AAKDYASM

-326 TQKAKSA
+326 MQKAKTAMTVKS
-333 AAAKGFD
+333 FD

-352 YSAEDRNLCTYE
+352 YCAEDRSLCTHD
-364 QLMGC
+364 QLIAC
-369 RVKYGFED
+369 RVKYNMDD
-377 VIRAGYKYWYLG
+377 VVNAGYKFWYLG
-389 VDLAQVN
+389 MDLAQVL

-403 QRYVYENDQGEL
+403 QVYVYEDAQGNL
-415 VKPGEDYARKR
+415 VPPGAEYAHKR
-426 LYTHT
+426 LFVHT

-436 KSRLEAHVKGDR
+436 KNRLDSHVVGDK
-448 FCYYDYLGTELHL
+448 FCYYDYLGTELQL
-461 CEAAGGENIDI
+461 CEAAGGDNIDI
-472 NQIYQYIKDIRD
+472 NQIYQYIKDIKEKLD
-484 KYDLWYTTITADPYN
+484 IYYVTITADPYN
-499 IAGIEDRLAD
+499 VAGIEEKLSD

-541 YHGGHEDIFEK
+541 YCGGQEDIFEK
-552 AITGSVLVRNT
+552 AVAGSVMVRNT
-563 TGYYSIEKITLKASD
+563 TGYYSIEKISLRAND

-587 MLDGFIANYIDNA
+587 TLDGFIANYIDNA

-605 GDAALSAWEE
+605 GDDALSDWEE
-615 MFGGEKKDG
+615 MFGGD
-624 KSNGSQGAAKDSV
+624 

>member
-38 QSEYLCFKRFLKMY
+38 QSEFLCFKRFLDMY
-52 NSGEYEFAFKAMDKL
+52 NSGKYDFAFKAMDKL
-67 FAFLSLLIFI
+67 FAFLGLLIYI
-77 DEDGKPHHLQLY
+77 DEDGKPHRLELY

-109 LVHTANLYMARRNGK
+109 IVHTANLYMARRNGK

-253 EVGGDNHKKW
+253 EIGGDNHKKW
-263 MALRKALHED
+263 MNLRKQLYEGT
-273 ALPEDIF
+273 LPEDVF

-291 ANKDYTSI
+291 AAKDYASM

-326 TQKAKSA
+326 MQKAKTAMTVKS
-333 AAAKGFD
+333 FD

-352 YSAEDRNLCTYE
+352 YCAEDRSLCTHD
-364 QLMGC
+364 QLIAC
-369 RVKYGFED
+369 RVKYNMDD
-377 VIRAGYKYWYLG
+377 VVNAGYKFWYLG
-389 VDLAQVN
+389 MDLAQVL

-403 QRYVYENDQGEL
+403 QVYVYEDAQGNL
-415 VKPGEDYARKR
+415 VPPGAEYARKR
-426 LYTHT
+426 LFVHT

-436 KSRLEAHVKGDR
+436 KNRLDSHVVGDK
-448 FCYYDYLGTELHL
+448 FCYYDYLGTELQL
-461 CEAAGGENIDI
+461 CEAAGGDNIDI
-472 NQIYQYIKDIRD
+472 NQIYQYIKDIKEKLD
-484 KYDLWYTTITADPYN
+484 IYYVTITADPYN
-499 IAGIEDRLAD
+499 VAGIEEKLAD

-541 YHGGHEDIFEK
+541 YCGGQEDIFEK
-552 AITGSVLVRNT
+552 AVAGSVMVRNT
-563 TGYYSIEKITLKASD
+563 TGYYSIEKISLRAND

-587 MLDGFIANYIDNA
+587 TLDGFIANYIDNA

-605 GDAALSAWEE
+605 GDDAISDWED
-615 MFGGEKKDG
+615 MFGGD
-624 KSNGSQGAAKDSV
+624 

>member
-38 QSEYLCFKRFLKMY
+38 QSEFFCFKRFLDMY
-52 NSGEYEFAFKAMDKL
+52 NSRKYDFAFKAMDKL
-67 FAFLSLLIFI
+67 FAFLGLLIYI

-89 PVQKF
+89 PAQKF

-253 EVGGDNHKKW
+253 EIGGDNHKKW
-263 MALRKALHED
+263 MNLRKQLYEGT
-273 ALPEDIF
+273 LPEDVF

-291 ANKDYTSI
+291 AAKDYASM

-326 TQKAKSA
+326 MQKAKTAMTVKS
-333 AAAKGFD
+333 FD

-352 YSAEDRNLCTYE
+352 YCAEDRSLCTHD
-364 QLMGC
+364 QLIAC
-369 RVKYGFED
+369 RVKYNMDD
-377 VIRAGYKYWYLG
+377 VVNAGYKFWYLG
-389 VDLAQVN
+389 MDLAQVL

-403 QRYVYENDQGEL
+403 QVYVYEDAQGNL
-415 VKPGEDYARKR
+415 VPPGAEYARKR
-426 LYTHT
+426 LFVHT

-436 KSRLEAHVKGDR
+436 KNRLDSHVVGDK
-448 FCYYDYLGTELHL
+448 FCYYDYLGTELQL
-461 CEAAGGENIDI
+461 CEAAGGDNIDI
-472 NQIYQYIKDIRD
+472 NQIYQYIKDIKEKLD
-484 KYDLWYTTITADPYN
+484 IYYVTITADPYN
-499 IAGIEDRLAD
+499 VAGIEEKLAD

-541 YHGGHEDIFEK
+541 YCGGQEDIFEK
-552 AITGSVLVRNT
+552 AVAGSVMVRNT
-563 TGYYSIEKITLKASD
+563 TGYYSIEKISLRAND

-605 GDAALSAWEE
+605 GDDAISDWED
-615 MFGGEKKDG
+615 MFGGD
-624 KSNGSQGAAKDSV
+624 

>member
-1 MMIEDSLKELKVPKE
+1 MIEDSLKEIKVPKE

-38 QSEYLCFKRFLKMY
+38 QSEFLCFKRFLDMY
-52 NSGEYEFAFKAMDKL
+52 NSGKYDFAFKAMDKL
-67 FAFLSLLIFI
+67 FAFLGLLIFI
-77 DEDGKPHHLQLY
+77 DEDGKPHRLELY

-109 LVHTANLYMARRNGK
+109 IVHTANLYMARRNGK

-169 DPHLREVYDNVN
+169 DQHLREVYENVN

-218 IDEEMLC
+218 IDEDMLC

-253 EVGGDNHKKW
+253 EIGGDNHKKW
-263 MALRKALHED
+263 MNLRKQLYEGT
-273 ALPEDIF
+273 LPEDVF

-291 ANKDYTSI
+291 AAKDYASM

-326 TQKAKSA
+326 MQKAKTAMTVKS
-333 AAAKGFD
+333 FD

-352 YSAEDRNLCTYE
+352 YCAEDRSLCTHD
-364 QLMGC
+364 QLIAC
-369 RVKYGFED
+369 RVKYNMDD
-377 VIRAGYKYWYLG
+377 VVNAGYKFWYLG
-389 VDLAQVN
+389 MDLAQVL

-403 QRYVYENDQGEL
+403 QVYVYEDAQGNL
-415 VKPGEDYARKR
+415 VPPGAEYARKR
-426 LYTHT
+426 LFVHT

-436 KSRLEAHVKGDR
+436 KNRLDSHVVGDK
-448 FCYYDYLGTELHL
+448 FCYYDYLGTELQL
-461 CEAAGGENIDI
+461 CEAAGGDNIDI
-472 NQIYQYIKDIRD
+472 NQIYQYIKDIKEKLD
-484 KYDLWYTTITADPYN
+484 IYYVTITSDPYN
-499 IAGIEDRLAD
+499 VAGIEEKLAD

-541 YHGGHEDIFEK
+541 YCGGQEDIFEK
-552 AITGSVLVRNT
+552 AVTGSVMVRNT
-563 TGYYSIEKITLKASD
+563 TGYYSIEKISLRAND

-605 GDAALSAWEE
+605 GDDAISDWED
-615 MFGGEKKDG
+615 MFGGD
-624 KSNGSQGAAKDSV
+624 